1 MSGIITEIYDV
12 SFIKLISNTD
22 INIGG
27 NSLLNVGNLN
37 FINTDNF
44 LYYKNQKIFDQSVYS
59 EAYKFDASL
68 IDVSSIQY
76 KSDTNKLDTHDICI
90 NNISC
95 EILNINKY
103 CFINN
108 DISFNHIDDIY
119 NYKSKNS
126 TIRDVSCN
134 LFNSYEVSANN
145 IDLHN
150 LNIYNT
156 CFKLNKDDKIKING
170 YNIITYD
177 NSMII
182 GESNKEDVLFSVIYG
197 TLKCNTIS
205 LTPRTFDRGN
215 QETSRI
221 AAYFGNVTVGYLNN
235 TSDDRLKHNET
246 SITNALE
253 TICKIKPKTYI
264 KNNSIIENNII
275 KSKKCSGYI
284 AQDIS
289 NDIPEL
295 NHIIKN
301 GKVLALKYNELQP
314 YITKS
319 IQELDILVNNISNEI
334 NIIEKQVETIEK
346 K

>member
-22 INIGG
+22 INMGG

-44 LYYKNQKIFDQSVYS
+44 LYYKNQNIFDQSVYS
-59 EAYKFDASL
+59 EVCKFDASL
-68 IDVSSIQY
+68 IDVSSVQY
-76 KSDTNKLDTHDICI
+76 TSDTNKLDTHDICV
-90 NNISC
+90 NNVSC
-95 EILNINKY
+95 EILNINKN
-103 CFINN
+103 CFIND
-108 DISFNHIDDIY
+108 DISFNAKNTY
-119 NYKSKNS
+119 NYKSKFS

-145 IDLHN
+145 INLHN

-156 CFKLNKDDKIKING
+156 CFKLNKDDKIKINE

-177 NSMII
+177 NSMTI
-182 GESNKEDVLFSVIYG
+182 GHTGDENVLFSVIYG

-205 LTPRTFDRGN
+205 LGINTFNNDDN
-215 QETSRI
+215 ETLKI
-221 AAYFGNVTVGYLNN
+221 TAYFGNVTVQYLNN
-235 TSDDRLKHNET
+235 SSDDRLKHNET
-246 SITNALE
+246 PITNALE

-301 GKVLALKYNELQP
+301 GTVLALKYNELQP

>member
-1 MSGIITEIYDV
+1 MITEIYDV

-22 INIGG
+22 INMGG

-44 LYYKNQKIFDQSVYS
+44 LYYKNQNIFDQSVYS
-59 EAYKFDASL
+59 EAYKFNTSL

-76 KSDTNKLDTHDICI
+76 KSDTNKLDTHDICV
-90 NNISC
+90 NNVSC

-108 DISFNHIDDIY
+108 DISFNTESTY
-119 NYKSKNS
+119 NYKSKFS

-145 IDLHN
+145 INLHN

-156 CFKLNKDDKIKING
+156 CFKLNKDDKIKINE

-177 NSMII
+177 NSMTI
-182 GESNKEDVLFSVIYG
+182 GHTGDRAVNVLFSVIYG

-205 LTPRTFDRGN
+205 LDNKTFN
-215 QETSRI
+215 KSANESSRI
-221 AAYFGNVTVGYLNN
+221 TAYFGNVTVQYLNN
-235 TSDDRLKHNET
+235 SSDDRLKHNET

-301 GKVLALKYNELQP
+301 GTVLALKYNELQP

-334 NIIEKQVETIEK
+334 YIIEKQVETIEK